1 MGKEME
7 SSREKNR
14 KREGMMWEEI
24 GIAQKEK
31 KMLQDF
37 TNGRFK
43 TDQLDRYGFLYFMNY
58 LFLQPI

>member
-14 KREGMMWEEI
+14 KREGMVWEEI
-24 GIAQKEK
+24 GIAQKGK
-31 KMLQDF
+31 KMLKDF
-37 TNGRFK
+37 TNGSFK
-43 TDQLDRYGFLYFMNY
+43 TDQLDRYGFLYFINY

>member
-14 KREGMMWEEI
+14 KREGTVWEEI
-24 GIAQKEK
+24 GIAQKGK
-31 KMLQDF
+31 KMLKDF
-37 TNGRFK
+37 TNGSFK
-43 TDQLDRYGFLYFMNY
+43 TDQLDRYGFLYFIDY

>member
-24 GIAQKEK
+24 GIAQRK

-43 TDQLDRYGFLYFMNY
+43 TD
-58 LFLQPI
+58 

>member
-43 TDQLDRYGFLYFMNY
+43 TD
-58 LFLQPI
+58 

>member
-31 KMLQDF
+31 KRYKISLMEGLRLISQTDMASF
-37 TNGRFK
+37 T
-43 TDQLDRYGFLYFMNY
+43 L
-58 LFLQPI
+58 